1 VALTLGFLLLTN
13 QGLSYAPRDTVD
25 TLQATVT
32 AYERGASALRS
43 DLSTLQGGLAAS
55 QGDVGTLQQGLAGVE
70 SELAAQGESQSALA
84 GEVTGVVSEVQTL
97 QDEVL
102 PVLQDDVSGLQESV
116 DVVGGAVEVVASDV
130 ATLTER
136 VDVVSVSAERA
147 QRFLAGMQALLASV
161 MADEPMTATVPLTA
175 PVTPTATRSL
185 TPTAPITGTVPLT
198 VTPTITATAPIT
210 PDVQAPLT
218 ATLEVTATV
227 VPTAPV
233 APATTPTPA
242 VDAIRGVVFLD
253 SDRNGVRDADTEPGI
268 GNVRV
273 TLYTQNRAEVARVTT
288 NLRGEYEFSGL
299 TPGIYIVVQTDPAG
313 FASSTPNV
321 LTVIL
326 RSGRPVENVNFGD
339 YQP

>member
-1 VALTLGFLLLTN
+1 
-13 QGLSYAPRDTVD
+13 
-25 TLQATVT
+25 
-32 AYERGASALRS
+32 
-43 DLSTLQGGLAAS
+43 
-55 QGDVGTLQQGLAGVE
+55 
-70 SELAAQGESQSALA
+70 
-84 GEVTGVVSEVQTL
+84 
-97 QDEVL
+97 
-102 PVLQDDVSGLQESV
+102 
-116 DVVGGAVEVVASDV
+116 
-130 ATLTER
+130 
-136 VDVVSVSAERA
+136 
-147 QRFLAGMQALLASV
+147 
-161 MADEPMTATVPLTA
+161 
-175 PVTPTATRSL
+175 
-185 TPTAPITGTVPLT
+185 
-198 VTPTITATAPIT
+198 
-210 PDVQAPLT
+210 
-218 ATLEVTATV
+218 
-227 VPTAPV
+227 V

>member
-1 VALTLGFLLLTN
+1 
-13 QGLSYAPRDTVD
+13 
-25 TLQATVT
+25 
-32 AYERGASALRS
+32 
-43 DLSTLQGGLAAS
+43 
-55 QGDVGTLQQGLAGVE
+55 
-70 SELAAQGESQSALA
+70 
-84 GEVTGVVSEVQTL
+84 
-97 QDEVL
+97 
-102 PVLQDDVSGLQESV
+102 
-116 DVVGGAVEVVASDV
+116 V

-161 MADEPMTATVPLTA
+161 MADEPMTATIPLTA

-185 TPTAPITGTVPLT
+185 TATTPLTPTAP
-198 VTPTITATAPIT
+198 ITATAPIT
-210 PDVQAPLT
+210 PDVQIPLT

-227 VPTAPV
+227 VPTATV
-233 APATTPTPA
+233 APVTTPTPA

-253 SDRNGVRDADTEPGI
+253 SDRNGVRNADTEPGI

-273 TLYTQNRAEVARVTT
+273 TLYTQNRAEVGRTTT
-288 NLRGEYEFSGL
+288 NLRGEYEFGDL
-299 TPGIYIVVQTDPAG
+299 NPGIYIVVQTDPAG
-313 FASSTPNV
+313 FVSSTPNV